1 MAFVSEEVLLNY
13 GSRIQLSESK
23 DFVKAASGGIK
34 HTIFL
39 SHSHKDI
46 TAVKGFIKIL
56 SRQGINIYID
66 SLDPSLP
73 TITNRQT
80 ADKIKSKIKD
90 IEFFWV
96 LATTSALNS
105 RWVPWEIGIAD
116 SIKAQDKVFIIP
128 VSDTSGKFTGNEY
141 LQLYHRLELNQ
152 TGTIFEAYAPGSNKS
167 ILLSYI
173 LNEAQIIRK
182 VLD

>member
-1 MAFVSEEVLLNY
+1 MAFVSEEILSNY
-13 GSRIQLSESK
+13 GSRIDLSESR
-23 DFVKAASGGIK
+23 DFIKAASSGIK

-46 TAVKGFIKIL
+46 TAVKGFIKML
-56 SRQGINIYID
+56 SRQGINVYID
-66 SLDPSLP
+66 SLDSSLP

-128 VSDTSGKFTGNEY
+128 VNDATGKFAGNEY

-167 ILLSYI
+167 ILLSSV